1 MKALIPQK
9 IIEKRIFMI
18 RGHRVMLDRDLAQLY
33 GVKTG
38 NLNKAVDRNINRFP
52 VDFMFR
58 LTQVEFKNL
67 IFHFGTSS
75 WGGTRKMP
83 RAFTEQGAAMLSSV
97 LKSKRAIYVNI
108 AITLPGQSIDERASF
123 IPIIQRFEILPIPA
137 NDYFVIRNLRLDD
150 NTSEL
155 KIYNS
160 IGKLMK
166 TIELS
171 KPETQITTTDL
182 KSGVYFL
189 KVNSQTRKLIIHQE
203 KD

>member
-83 RAFTEQGAAMLSSV
+83 RAFTETRRV
-97 LKSKRAIYVNI
+97 
-108 AITLPGQSIDERASF
+108 
-123 IPIIQRFEILPIPA
+123 QRL
-137 NDYFVIRNLRLDD
+137 
-150 NTSEL
+150 
-155 KIYNS
+155 
-160 IGKLMK
+160 
-166 TIELS
+166 
-171 KPETQITTTDL
+171 
-182 KSGVYFL
+182 
-189 KVNSQTRKLIIHQE
+189 
-203 KD
+203 